1 VREDLSVDWTSH
13 EATEAAIRLK
23 IKRLLRRHKFDA
35 PRAGGRGPERKL
47 DDVAALVLE
56 QARIL
61 YRYWPETLAAELPL

>member
-1 VREDLSVDWTSH
+1 MREDLSIDWASH

-23 IKRLLRRHKFDA
+23 IKHLLRRYKFEA
-35 PRAGGRGPERKL
+35 PAGGRGPDRKL

-61 YRYWPETLAAELPL
+61 YRYWPETLIAELPL